1 MEEELKSIREEL
13 KKINERIDKM
23 DNHIDFIN
31 SIYAY
36 VKYPL
41 GFICDKINRVSGNSK
56 KYTLSDRSHEP

>member
-1 MEEELKSIREEL
+1 MEEDFKSIKEEL
-13 KKINERIDKM
+13 KKINDRIDKM
-23 DNHIDFIN
+23 DKHIDFID

-56 KYTLSDRSHEP
+56 KYTLCDKSQES